1 VWAWGGKCFWPRL
14 GGLTVSRRFWWV
26 GVYAMLGGGVMF
38 CGYGGG
44 DEGAGLSV
52 LRGSWR

>member
-14 GGLTVSRRFWWV
+14 GGLAVSRRFWWV